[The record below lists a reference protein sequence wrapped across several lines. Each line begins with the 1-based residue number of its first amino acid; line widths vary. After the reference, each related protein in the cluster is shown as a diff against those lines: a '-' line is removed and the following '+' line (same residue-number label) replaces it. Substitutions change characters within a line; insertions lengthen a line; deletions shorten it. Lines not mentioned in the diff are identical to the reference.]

1 MAEPEVK
8 IQGAVVP
15 KGREGLSPEEINRRA
30 KVRKRA
36 LELIDTGLPQ
46 AEAAKKAF
54 SEIVESEQKESAR
67 TRDIILAES
76 QVKDIENQRN
86 RFVNER
92 SEALQ
97 LQGVPQIE
105 ARSMAESE
113 YEESYLKPAQ
123 RPYGAISETKAP
135 SFLPRPAEP
144 IELPRVVG
152 EKEAK
157 LSEAARP
164 QTFLPTQVE
173 KQLEEGFDKT
183 LIERRAEELVDQ
195 GMSKGAAAQ
204 QAYKEFGPGS
214 PAQKEAVRRAQPQ
227 EAGGLVLGTGPDF
240 NELSKRLQDE
250 GATPDEAASQSES
263 IQAAYDAKVQELRSS
278 YAKEDKVPDNLAE
291 LAFEEALSEI
301 QKIPSVL
308 ADKKNYI
315 TDYQRTGPNDPV
327 FLAFSKQVERGEG
340 VPRLTQAQGKYIA
353 KQAEIARRAAE
364 KRLKDEYKD
373 KPLVVTET
381 EAVEGLRGA
390 RPRVVSRE
398 LSGEEKD
405 AEIQRR
411 AAAEFET
418 PFWTDPKEVER
429 RLANPEKFKKPG
441 ILAAETVFGT
451 QQESTIGYLLRS
463 GLLVPNAVAGYL
475 FPKLFTGFED
485 TSEGDGVEELR
496 RRARPEAFK
505 DSPVLLNIAQ
515 GRGFVGEASE
525 LSKLT
530 GIDKLDVIGGIT
542 AGDIY
547 TAGAFAADILD
558 PTFDITSGLY
568 RGARTGVDV
577 VRAGK
582 LVGLGTAETVGAA
595 AKQAAK
601 EGAKTVVREWG
612 LTNLFFKEKVS
623 PGDVRLFLS
632 DEMAKKV
639 SDEVFDATGARRAI
653 GASASDIAVGV
664 NKELN
669 ALDNY
674 LAKGPGEGVPLSK
687 AKLADA
693 FAESAARNPSIIQK
707 LQDIENA
714 KAAVKAGS
722 ATPAD
727 RALAELSDVRK
738 LIASDDAIYN
748 EVQKSL
754 VRQSTREAVFK
765 ATGETSLQNGIIA
778 VTKSTFATSDVANK
792 ILDEVAKS
800 PFMKTFIP
808 KITKQPSSGTQLV
821 SGVRRGAARQGTVVD
836 GYKIDAASRGEIVSN
851 VRNLRDRKIISND
864 ETLSILKSLRE
875 NPDFVSSSLVRRL
888 IDAEIDSVAM
898 KYKTAKASDIAK
910 TSSIVAKEIGTPLQM
925 RDFSNPL
932 LRKNIAELTNGGKV
946 QTDPLLPAQRQIVEE
961 TVGKLGKMDAKLRDD
976 LNALLKD
983 ESVRALYGI
992 APGSKLTRKQLIGHL
1007 IVGPIGKSDPGRTNR
1022 ILKSVSNRFVYAKD
1036 SVADIFDM
1044 FKGFKVDEV
1053 TDVWSSL
1060 PNPSHPLGLSGR
1072 AQLESLISRANGAV
1086 MRNPADFQTIM
1097 EALGRDIQA
1106 LAGDAANLK
1115 VDKSALKFGEPAT
1128 NERLIQ
1134 AYYSSEANR
1143 IVADS
1148 LSRITR
1154 EDGGLLNERWSAL
1167 PQNTRRA
1174 IKFKE
1179 SFSDAISR
1187 YIEGVTNNP
1196 RFLNRE
1202 SFEIV
1207 DEIFGATIPAARLGV
1222 SQFEMRELLSEISD
1236 IAESVMRKN
1245 GIKRAEDFTGQVAEL
1260 VEQAVSGKY
1269 DANLAAALGI
1279 RGAEQIKNAL
1289 QSGGATAIER
1299 GLARAIDESTI
1310 KAKLVG
1316 AVNPLNLLDSLT
1328 EAWYTLVLTG
1338 APRFHGANI
1347 AGAPE
1352 VIYSTTGKLISPLPI
1367 PGTSTFDA
1375 ALIMKRAGGPKG
1387 GAVAVT
1393 DKAGRTYTNNE
1404 IYRAILEGGGESLKK
1419 ADIPSVAARAALIQ
1433 LDEGVKGGGRR
1444 ALDYVINS
1452 PSSEDMMYRMA
1463 VALEELRDG
1472 RTLESATKLA
1482 RGSLYDKGTINEGE
1496 KFLQRSIMFY
1506 SFTRNNFVNLLKN
1519 MMQPEGW
1526 KRLSQIAKT
1535 KRGVETVLLDEMTDD
1550 EKRYLPEN
1558 AATRIVLGKANA
1570 YGEKGNII
1578 ATPGLSTL
1586 SAVELLTKFL
1596 ALDYKYFFDM
1606 TLGRAAQQT
1615 KEEIRIPERVP
1626 AEHVFILKNIAEVFG
1641 GEPEDLM
1648 SAIAGERVIPLN
1660 SRDPGAVEGLVYP
1673 LLSENARERYV
1684 LGIRALKLI
1693 GLERLVNDIPNSM
1706 RAPGGK
1712 VATAIEANNVG
1723 YGLSAAYAAGFLT
1736 PIKTLSAESQ
1746 RLKSLMNSSKE
1757 GKELLKDITQALA
1770 EDALAVAPQD
1780 VEELTKKTQ
1789 EQKLAVE
1796 SVKTRAMSPKEQQI
1810 MNLVREILSL
1820 QAKIM
1825 TDPSNA
1831 DYYIEQMD
1839 KKTAQLDALQAE

>member
-1 MAEPEVK
+1 MAEPEVTL
-8 IQGAVVP
+8 QGAAVP
-15 KGREGLSPEEINRRA
+15 KGRESLSPEEIIRRA
-30 KVRKRA
+30 KIKRRA

-46 AEAAKKAF
+46 AEAAQKAF
-54 SEIVESEQKESAR
+54 SEIIESEQKESAR

-76 QVKDIENQRN
+76 QIKDIENQRN
-86 RFVNER
+86 RFVGER

-97 LQGVPQIE
+97 LQSVPQIE

-135 SFLPRPAEP
+135 SILPRPAEP
-144 IELPRVVG
+144 LVLPRVVG
-152 EKEAK
+152 EKEAT

-164 QTFLPTQVE
+164 QTFLPTQIE
-173 KQLEEGFDKT
+173 KQLEVGFDRT
-183 LIERRAEELVDQ
+183 LVADRAEKLVEQ

-227 EAGGLVLGTGPDF
+227 EAKGAVIGTGPDF

-278 YAKEDKVPDNLAE
+278 FAKEDKIPDNLAE

-353 KQAEIARRAAE
+353 KQAEIGRRAAE

-373 KPLVVTET
+373 KPLFSTET

-390 RPRVVSRE
+390 RPLVVNRE
-398 LSGEEKD
+398 LFDEEKD
-405 AEIQRR
+405 AEIAKR
-411 AAAEFET
+411 AAAEVET

-441 ILAAETVFGT
+441 ILTAETAFGT
-451 QQESTIGYLLRS
+451 QQESTVGYLLRS

-530 GIDKLDVIGGIT
+530 GIDKLEVIGGIT

-558 PTFDITSGLY
+558 PTLDITSGLY

-577 VRAGK
+577 ARAGK

-612 LTNLFFKEKVS
+612 PTNLFFKEKVS

-653 GASASDIAVGV
+653 GASASDIAIGV
-664 NKELN
+664 NKELD

-674 LAKGPGEGVPLSK
+674 LVKGPGEGAPLSK

-722 ATPAD
+722 ASPAD

-738 LIASDDAIYN
+738 LIASNDAIYN

-792 ILDEVAKS
+792 ILDEVSKS

-808 KITKQPSSGTQLV
+808 KITKQPTSGTQLV
-821 SGVRRGAARQGTVVD
+821 SGLRRGNARQATVVD

-864 ETLSILKSLRE
+864 ETLNILKSLRE
-875 NPDFVSSSLVRRL
+875 NPDFVSSSLVRRI

-898 KYKTAKASDIAK
+898 KYKTARASDIAK

-932 LRKNIAELTNGGKV
+932 LRKTYAELMNGGKV

-961 TVGKLGKMDAKLRDD
+961 TVGKLGKMDSKLRDD

-992 APGSKLTRKQLIGHL
+992 APGIKLTRKQLIGHL

-1022 ILKSVSNRFVYAKD
+1022 ILKSVSDRFVYAKD
-1036 SVADIFDM
+1036 SAADIFDM
-1044 FKGFKVDEV
+1044 FKGFKVDEI

-1072 AQLESLISRANGAV
+1072 AQLESLISKANGAV

-1097 EALGRDIQA
+1097 DALGRDIQA

-1115 VDKSALKFGEPAT
+1115 VDKSALKFGDPAT

-1202 SFEIV
+1202 SFKIV
-1207 DEIFGATIPAARLGV
+1207 DEIFGATIPAARLQI
-1222 SQFEMRELLSEISD
+1222 SQFEMRELLSEISN

-1245 GIKRAEDFTGQVAEL
+1245 GIKRAEDFNGQVAEL

-1289 QSGGATAIER
+1289 QSGAAALER
-1299 GLARAIDESTI
+1299 GLARAIDESTV
-1310 KAKLVG
+1310 KAKLISV
-1316 AVNPLNLLDSLT
+1316 VDPRNLWNNLT
-1328 EAWYTLVLTG
+1328 EAWYTLVLTA

-1347 AGAPE
+1347 VGAPE

-1387 GAVAVT
+1387 GAVAIT

-1404 IYRAILEGGGESLKK
+1404 IYRAILEGGGESLNK

-1482 RGSLYDKGTINEGE
+1482 RGALYDKGTITEGE
-1496 KFLQRSIMFY
+1496 KGVQRAIMFY

-1535 KRGVETVLLDEMTDD
+1535 KRGVETVLLDEMTND

-1596 ALDYKYFFDM
+1596 AFDVEYFLDM
-1606 TLGRAAQQT
+1606 TLGRAVQQT
-1615 KEEIRIPERVP
+1615 KEEVRIPERVP

-1693 GLERLVNDIPNSM
+1693 GLERLINDIPNSM

-1789 EQKLAVE
+1789 EQKLAIE
-1796 SVKTRAMSPKEQQI
+1796 SAKTRALSPKEQQI
-1810 MNLVREILSL
+1810 KNLVAEINSL
-1820 QAKIM
+1820 LAKIM
-1825 TDPSNA
+1825 TDPSNY
-1831 DYYIEQMD
+1831 DYYEKQIDEKD
-1839 KKTAQLDALQAE
+1839 KELTALQAE